1 MLDHASKYHL
11 QQILENVGFRDTFEE
26 CTVFTQRIPETRIF
40 RTAEALKAKAKSR
53 DERLLSYAGGQDKI
67 NEFIDDF
74 GFERNIP
81 NYSALPNENKRQWE
95 KLALLAVAPAI
106 GTPAARISALSESA
120 VPVDVLSKTVARS
133 IGQVYGVVFEQ
144 GDYEK
149 FNMPLF
155 LNQILEKCGFWGTWS
170 SQYKTIKKIITLTQE
185 NPPLS
190 GAKIARALR
199 YIDQLSPSFFDSRA
213 QESLRTLFLNL
224 REETGMAI
232 INKSLRS
239 NSKGEEEHTEIA

>member
-170 SQYKTIKKIITLTQE
+170 SQYKTIKKNNHPYARKTL
-185 NPPLS
+185 LYL
-190 GAKIARALR
+190 GRK
-199 YIDQLSPSFFDSRA
+199 
-213 QESLRTLFLNL
+213 
-224 REETGMAI
+224 
-232 INKSLRS
+232 
-239 NSKGEEEHTEIA
+239 